1 MSILYV
7 GALKHGSTSTGILEV
22 ALSDN
27 NSPTLFLFKAKP
39 ETMRRYYALH
49 FACCLG
55 QVCWSAISPNLQT
68 VQYEFQKNET
78 RRHECNM
85 CFAASLAVLRWALG
99 RWQFWGW
106 GESRLG
112 PPPAPPL
119 PCVSTLQLTGCSPW
133 RTPLH
138 PSLAPNWSLGSTEPI
153 PAGEV
158 LKRPS
163 ARAERLSVP
172 KNWKLPG
179 GCCRLYRSSGTGGV
193 YFPNLLLLLLI
204 SHHI

>member
-68 VQYEFQKNET
+68 VQYEFQK
-78 RRHECNM
+78 M
-85 CFAASLAVLRWALG
+85 KPAATNAICVLQRPLRCSAG
-99 RWQFWGW
+99 RWGGGSSGGGGRAGW
-106 GESRLG
+106 DPPLHHLCRVWAPCSSPGALPEGLRFTLRLLQIGAWEAQSPSRLG
-112 PPPAPPL
+112 
-119 PCVSTLQLTGCSPW
+119 
-133 RTPLH
+133 
-138 PSLAPNWSLGSTEPI
+138 
-153 PAGEV
+153 
-158 LKRPS
+158 K
-163 ARAERLSVP
+163 
-172 KNWKLPG
+172 
-179 GCCRLYRSSGTGGV
+179 Y
-193 YFPNLLLLLLI
+193 
-204 SHHI
+204 

>member
-68 VQYEFQKNET
+68 VQYEFQK
-78 RRHECNM
+78 M
-85 CFAASLAVLRWALG
+85 KPAATNAICVLQRPLRCSAG
-99 RWQFWGW
+99 RWGGGSSGGGGRAGW
-106 GESRLG
+106 DT
-112 PPPAPPL
+112 PPAPPL